1 MDEFIKLKLLEENKY
16 LDENTLN
23 FFTKFFNITED
34 PNDFEK
40 LKPLNNLKTI
50 DKEQLKKTIHYKV
63 TLILNKLTKDNIN
76 NLLSEFVNNIGK
88 VDANEF
94 NEILKSFY
102 LKIINDIKFIDIY
115 LIFLKKILYLYNKNN
130 DYDYQYLINILEY
143 KFIFLYMPKKYK
155 YIAEY
160 SFLENDKQED
170 NRIYNLMLIKSMVNE
185 ELLNTALLDVITNIL
200 LDMPNFYIDLYKLLE
215 NTKLAHN
222 IKEQLLN
229 IIKTSDNIRCI
240 TLFEKLINN

>member
-1 MDEFIKLKLLEENKY
+1 MKLKLLEENKY
-16 LDENTLN
+16 LDEDTLN
-23 FFTKFFNITED
+23 YFTELFNIMED
-34 PNDFEK
+34 SNDFEK

-76 NLLSEFVNNIGK
+76 NLLLEFVNNIGK

-115 LIFLKKILYLYNKNN
+115 LIFLKKILFLYNKNN
-130 DYDYQYLINILEY
+130 NYGYQYLINILEY
-143 KFIFLYMPKKYK
+143 KFIFLYIPEKYE

-160 SFLENDKQED
+160 NFLENDKQED
-170 NRIYNLMLIKSMVNE
+170 NRI
-185 ELLNTALLDVITNIL
+185 
-200 LDMPNFYIDLYKLLE
+200 
-215 NTKLAHN
+215 
-222 IKEQLLN
+222 
-229 IIKTSDNIRCI
+229 
-240 TLFEKLINN
+240 